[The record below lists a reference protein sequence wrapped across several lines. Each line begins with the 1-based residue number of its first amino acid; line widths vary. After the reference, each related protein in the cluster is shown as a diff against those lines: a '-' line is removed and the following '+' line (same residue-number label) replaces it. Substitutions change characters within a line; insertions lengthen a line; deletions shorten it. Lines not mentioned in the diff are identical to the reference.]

1 MLSRFSVKKPYTV
14 IVGIV
19 LVVILGVVSLS
30 KMSTDLLPSINLPYA
45 IVVTTYPGASPE
57 QVEDTVTQPIEAAMA
72 STSNIKNISSN
83 SANNMSMVILE
94 FEQTANMDSVTVEM
108 RESLDQIS
116 GGWPETVSNPII
128 MKLNPDMM
136 PIMIAAVE
144 VDGMDSLAVSDYT
157 EKDLI
162 PEIESV
168 EGVASVSG
176 TGLIEESIRVTLS
189 QEKIDAVNAKIMAS
203 LDDKFSD
210 AEEELSSAE
219 NEISSGKDKLNSGR
233 DEMAGQVS
241 DAQNQLNDK
250 KIELFQTETDLNN
263 KLNELRDT
271 KSSTETAVVSLKEL
285 QGQVNTLVE
294 SKGKLKDGIAE
305 LKKQIEKLEGQLSQI
320 TSGLEQ
326 AQAGLA
332 QVKEGL
338 PQAQAGLTQ
347 VQQAL
352 EQARGGQA
360 QVQQALEQARAG
372 LTQVQQALEQAQAA
386 QMQEQAAQLQAQA
399 GELQAQIAQ
408 LEQQEAGLQAQI
420 AQLEQQEEELE
431 AQIAQ
436 LEEQQE
442 QLPGKIAEMEGGKAQ
457 IEEALGKMRP
467 QLEQLEGQLAQVE
480 GALAAIKSELA
491 AQEGSTLKAD
501 ASDKQLVS
509 YLSKA
514 ITQAEQGVVQINGG
528 IAAIEAG
535 LASVAEGKTTIN
547 DTLATLNQSQITGAV
562 EMGSASAQLAS
573 GEEKLKESKETFED
587 TKKDAYDASDL
598 NNILTMETLTNILT
612 AQNFS
617 MPAGYITDE
626 GERFMVRV
634 GDAVDSVDALKDM
647 VLMDLG
653 MDGVDIIHMSDV
665 ADITVVDNS
674 GESYAKLNGKP
685 GVMLSIEKQTG
696 YSTGDVVQRVY
707 HKFDSLKKNNE
718 NLNVSVLMDQGIYID
733 MIVDSVLNNMVYGA
747 ALAIIILLLFLKDIR
762 PTLVIAVSIPISV
775 IFAVVLMY
783 FSGVTLNLI
792 SLSGLALGI
801 GMLVDNSIVV
811 IENIYRM
818 RNEGSSSRK
827 AAVEGAKQVG
837 GAITASTLTTVCV
850 FAPIV
855 FTEGITR
862 QLFVDMG
869 LTIAYSLLASLLIAL
884 TFVPMMGAKMLKK
897 TKETKHPWFEGF
909 QEVYGGA
916 LEKLLR
922 IKPVVILVM
931 AGLLAVSAKAA
942 LSKGTVFMPDME
954 STQMSVTVT
963 PPDNAD
969 FAEACELADKVTE
982 QINTIEDVDSIGAM
996 AGGGGMA
1003 ASMMGGGSGGNSVSL
1018 YIILKEDKTLT
1029 NAEITKQI
1037 TELTKDMEGEI
1048 SISSSNMD
1056 MGALA
1061 GEGISVRIKG
1071 RDLDKLQKI
1080 AAEVSEVVGRV
1091 EGTSEVSDGMEET
1104 EREFRITVD
1113 KEKAAEYGMTV
1124 AQVYQLVYAQMEKDT
1139 SDATISTDIKDY
1151 DVYLESVEQSEASI
1165 DSLKKL
1171 TFTYTDKEDG
1181 KEQEISLSKIAKFEE
1196 MESLTSISRDGQERY
1211 VTVSAAIADGYN
1223 VGLVG
1228 AAVEKAVDGYKL
1240 PEGYTI
1246 EMTGENETINEAM
1259 GQLMLMLVLAVAFIY
1274 LIMVA
1279 QFQSLKAPFIIL
1291 FTIPLALTGGFLALF
1306 ITNNEISI
1314 ISMIGFIML
1323 VGIIVNN
1330 GIVMVEYINQLRKE
1344 GMEKREAIV
1353 TAGKTRLR
1361 PILMTAMTT
1370 ILAMSTT
1377 AFGNDMGSDMS
1388 RPMAVVTIGGMI
1400 YGTLMT
1406 LVVVPCIYDLFYSNK
1421 SMVEEEI

>member
-1 MLSRFSVKKPYTV
+1 MLSKFSVKKPYTV
-14 IVGIV
+14 MVGIV
-19 LVVILGVVSLS
+19 LVIILGVVSLS

-45 IVVTTYPGASPE
+45 IVITTYPGASPE
-57 QVEDTVTQPIEAAMA
+57 QVEDVVTQPIEAAMA

-83 SANNMSMVILE
+83 SANNMSMVVLE
-94 FEQTANMDSVTVEM
+94 FEQTANMDAITVEM

-116 GGWPETVSNPII
+116 GYWPDTVTNPII

-136 PIMIAAVE
+136 PIMIAAME
-144 VDGMDSLAVSDYT
+144 VDGMDSLAISDYT
-157 EKDLI
+157 DKELI

-168 EGVASVSG
+168 EGVASVTG
-176 TGLIEESIRVTLS
+176 TGLIEESVRVTLS
-189 QEKIDAVNAKIMAS
+189 QEKIDAVNEKIMAS
-203 LDDKFSD
+203 LDEKFSD
-210 AEEELSSAE
+210 AEEEISSAE
-219 NEISSGKDKLNSGR
+219 NEISSGKNELNTGR
-233 DEMAGQVS
+233 DEMASQIG

-263 KLNELRDT
+263 KLAELKET
-271 KSSTETAVVSLKEL
+271 KTNTEKGIASLKEL
-285 QGQVNTLVE
+285 KDQVNTLIDN
-294 SKGKLKDGIAE
+294 KKKLTDGIAE
-305 LKKQIEKLEGQLSQI
+305 LKKQIETLQGQKGQLED
-320 TSGLEQ
+320 GMKQ
-326 AQAGLA
+326 AQAGL
-332 QVKEGL
+332 Q
-338 PQAQAGLTQ
+338 Q
-347 VQQAL
+347 VQLAL
-352 EQARGGQA
+352 EQAQTG
-360 QVQQALEQARAG
+360 LE
-372 LTQVQQALEQAQAA
+372 QVQQALEQAQAA
-386 QMQEQAAQLQAQA
+386 QLVEQVAQLQAQA
-399 GELQAQIAQ
+399 EQLQTQIDQ
-408 LEQQEAGLQAQI
+408 LEEQKSQLQGQI
-420 AQLEQQEEELE
+420 TQLEEQGGQLTKALE
-431 AQIAQ
+431 KMQPQLAQ
-436 LEEQQE
+436 LEEQ
-442 QLPGKIAEMEGGKAQ
+442 LV
-457 IEEALGKMRP
+457 
-467 QLEQLEGQLAQVE
+467 QLEGGL
-480 GALAAIKSELA
+480 LAIKLELA
-491 AQEGSTLKAD
+491 AQEGSTLKEN

-509 YLSKA
+509 YISKSL
-514 ITQAEQGVVQINGG
+514 TQAEQGLVQINGG
-528 IAAIEAG
+528 IATIEAG
-535 LASVAEGKTTIN
+535 LQSVAEGKTTIN
-547 DTLATLNQSQITGAV
+547 DTLATLNQSQITGSI

-587 TKKDAYDASDL
+587 TKKDAYDSADL

-617 MPAGYITDE
+617 MPAGYIADE

-653 MDGVDIIHMSDV
+653 MDGVDVIHMSDV
-665 ADITVVDNS
+665 ADIVVVDDAE
-674 GESYAKLNGKP
+674 ESYAKLNGQP
-685 GVMLSIEKQTG
+685 GIMLSIEKQTG
-696 YSTGDVVQRVY
+696 YSTGDVVKRIY
-707 HKFDSLKKNNE
+707 DKFDSMKKNNE

-733 MIVDSVLNNMVYGA
+733 MIVDSVLNNMIFGA
-747 ALAIIILLLFLKDIR
+747 GLAILILLLFLKDIR

-811 IENIYRM
+811 IENVYRM
-818 RNEGSSSRK
+818 RNEGLSARK

-897 TKETKHPWFEGF
+897 TKETKHPWFDRF
-909 QEVYGGA
+909 QEMYGAA
-916 LEKLLR
+916 LEKMLHVKLIVLL
-922 IKPVVILVM
+922 IMVALLV
-931 AGLLAVSAKAA
+931 VSAKAA
-942 LSKGTVFMPDME
+942 LSKGTAFMPDME
-954 STQMSVTVT
+954 STQMSVTIS
-963 PPDNAD
+963 PPENAEFSD
-969 FAEACELADKVTE
+969 ACKLADEVTE
-982 QINTIEDVDSIGAM
+982 QIQTIEDVESVGAM
-996 AGGGGMA
+996 AGGGGVA
-1003 ASMMGGGSGGNSVSL
+1003 VSMMGGSDNSNSISL
-1018 YIILKEDKTLT
+1018 YIILKEEKKLT
-1029 NAEITKQI
+1029 NSEIAKQI
-1037 TELTKDMEGEI
+1037 MDLTKDMEGEI
-1048 SISSSNMD
+1048 NVSSSNMD

-1061 GEGISVRIKG
+1061 GEGLSIRIKG
-1071 RDLDKLQKI
+1071 RDLEKLQDLAKD
-1080 AAEVSEVVGRV
+1080 VSAIVEKV
-1091 EGTSEVSDGMEET
+1091 EGTAQVSDGIEET
-1104 EREFRITVD
+1104 EQEFRITVD
-1113 KEKAAEYGMTV
+1113 KEKAAKYGMTV
-1124 AQVYQLVYAQMEKDT
+1124 AQIYQLVYGQMENDT
-1139 SDATISTDIKDY
+1139 SDDTISTDIKDY
-1151 DVYLESVEQSEASI
+1151 DVYLESVEQSEASMET
-1165 DSLKKL
+1165 LKKL
-1171 TFTYTDKEDG
+1171 TFTYTDKENG
-1181 KEQEISLSKIAKFEE
+1181 EEKEISLSEVAEFEE
-1196 MESLTSISRDGQERY
+1196 KESLTAITRDGQERF
-1211 VTVSAAIADGYN
+1211 VTVSASIAENYN

-1228 AAVEKAVDGYKL
+1228 AEVEKALKDYDM
-1240 PEGYTI
+1240 PEGYSM

-1259 GQLMLMLVLAVAFIY
+1259 EQLMLMLILAIAFIY

-1279 QFQSLKAPFIIL
+1279 QFQSIKAPFIIL

-1306 ITNNEISI
+1306 FTNNEISI

-1344 GMEKREAIV
+1344 GVEKREAIV
-1353 TAGKTRLR
+1353 IAGKTRLR

>member
-1 MLSRFSVKKPYTV
+1 MLSKFSVKKPYTV
-14 IVGIV
+14 MVGIV
-19 LVVILGVVSLS
+19 LVIILGVVSLS

-45 IVVTTYPGASPE
+45 IVITTYPGASPE
-57 QVEDTVTQPIEAAMA
+57 QVEDVVTQPIEAAMA

-83 SANNMSMVILE
+83 SANNMSMVVLE
-94 FEQTANMDSVTVEM
+94 FEQTANMDAITVEM

-116 GGWPETVSNPII
+116 GYWPDTVTNPII

-136 PIMIAAVE
+136 PIMIAAME
-144 VDGMDSLAVSDYT
+144 VDGMDSLAISDYT
-157 EKDLI
+157 DKELI

-168 EGVASVSG
+168 EGVASVTG
-176 TGLIEESIRVTLS
+176 TGLIEESVRVTLS
-189 QEKIDAVNAKIMAS
+189 QEKIDAVNEKIMAS
-203 LDDKFSD
+203 LDEKFSD
-210 AEEELSSAE
+210 AEEEISSAE
-219 NEISSGKDKLNSGR
+219 NEISSGKNELNTGR
-233 DEMAGQVS
+233 DEMASQIG

-263 KLNELRDT
+263 KLAELKET
-271 KSSTETAVVSLKEL
+271 KTNTEKGIASLKEL
-285 QGQVNTLVE
+285 KDQVNTLIDN
-294 SKGKLKDGIAE
+294 KKKLTDGIAE
-305 LKKQIEKLEGQLSQI
+305 LKKQIETLQGQKGQLED
-320 TSGLEQ
+320 GMKQ
-326 AQAGLA
+326 AQAGLK
-332 QVKEGL
+332 QVQLALE
-338 PQAQAGLTQ
+338 QAQTGLEQ

-352 EQARGGQA
+352 K
-360 QVQQALEQARAG
+360 
-372 LTQVQQALEQAQAA
+372 QAQAA
-386 QMQEQAAQLQAQA
+386 QLVEQVAQLQAQA
-399 GELQAQIAQ
+399 EQLQTQIDQ
-408 LEQQEAGLQAQI
+408 LEEQESQLQGQI
-420 AQLEQQEEELE
+420 TQLEEQGGQLTKALE
-431 AQIAQ
+431 KMQPQLAQ
-436 LEEQQE
+436 LEEQ
-442 QLPGKIAEMEGGKAQ
+442 LV
-457 IEEALGKMRP
+457 
-467 QLEQLEGQLAQVE
+467 QLEGGLS
-480 GALAAIKSELA
+480 AIKSELA
-491 AQEGSTLKAD
+491 AQEGSTLKEN

-509 YLSKA
+509 YISKSL
-514 ITQAEQGVVQINGG
+514 TQAEQGLVQINGG
-528 IAAIEAG
+528 IATIEAG
-535 LASVAEGKTTIN
+535 LQSVAEGKTTIN
-547 DTLATLNQSQITGAV
+547 DTLATLNQSQITGSI

-587 TKKDAYDASDL
+587 TKKDAYDSADL

-617 MPAGYITDE
+617 MPAGYIADE

-653 MDGVDIIHMSDV
+653 MDGVDVIHMSDV
-665 ADITVVDNS
+665 ADIVVVDDAQ
-674 GESYAKLNGKP
+674 ESYAKLNGQP
-685 GVMLSIEKQTG
+685 GIMLSIEKQTG
-696 YSTGDVVQRVY
+696 YSTGDVVKRIY
-707 HKFDSLKKNNE
+707 DKFDSMKKNNE

-733 MIVDSVLNNMVYGA
+733 MIVDSVLNNMIFGA
-747 ALAIIILLLFLKDIR
+747 GLAILILLLFLKDIR

-811 IENIYRM
+811 IENVYRM
-818 RNEGSSSRK
+818 RNEGLSARK

-897 TKETKHPWFEGF
+897 TKETKHPWFDRF
-909 QEVYGGA
+909 QEMYGAA
-916 LEKLLR
+916 LEKLLHVKL
-922 IKPVVILVM
+922 IVLLIMVALLV
-931 AGLLAVSAKAA
+931 VSAKAA
-942 LSKGTVFMPDME
+942 LSKGTAFMPDME
-954 STQMSVTVT
+954 STQMSVTIS
-963 PPDNAD
+963 PPENAEFSD
-969 FAEACELADKVTE
+969 ACKLADEVTE
-982 QINTIEDVDSIGAM
+982 QIQTIEDVESVGAM
-996 AGGGGMA
+996 AGGGGVA
-1003 ASMMGGGSGGNSVSL
+1003 VSMMGGSDNSNSISL
-1018 YIILKEDKTLT
+1018 YIILKEEKKLT
-1029 NAEITKQI
+1029 NSEIAKQI
-1037 TELTKDMEGEI
+1037 MDLTKDMEGEI
-1048 SISSSNMD
+1048 NVSSSNMD

-1061 GEGISVRIKG
+1061 GEGLSIRIKG
-1071 RDLDKLQKI
+1071 RDLEKLQDLAKD
-1080 AAEVSEVVGRV
+1080 VSAIVEKV
-1091 EGTSEVSDGMEET
+1091 EGTAQVSDGIEET
-1104 EREFRITVD
+1104 EQEFRITVD
-1113 KEKAAEYGMTV
+1113 KEKAAKYGMTV
-1124 AQVYQLVYAQMEKDT
+1124 AQIYQLVYGQMENDT
-1139 SDATISTDIKDY
+1139 SDDTISTDIKDY
-1151 DVYLESVEQSEASI
+1151 DVYLESVEQSEASMET
-1165 DSLKKL
+1165 LKKL
-1171 TFTYTDKEDG
+1171 TFTYTDKENG
-1181 KEQEISLSKIAKFEE
+1181 EEKEISLSEVAEFEE
-1196 MESLTSISRDGQERY
+1196 KESLTAITRDGQERF
-1211 VTVSAAIADGYN
+1211 VTVSASIAENYN

-1228 AAVEKAVDGYKL
+1228 AEVEKALKDYDM
-1240 PEGYTI
+1240 PEGYSM

-1259 GQLMLMLVLAVAFIY
+1259 EQLMLMLILAIAFIY

-1279 QFQSLKAPFIIL
+1279 QFQSIKAPFIIL

-1306 ITNNEISI
+1306 FTNNEISI

-1344 GMEKREAIV
+1344 GVEKREAIV
-1353 TAGKTRLR
+1353 IAGKTRLR